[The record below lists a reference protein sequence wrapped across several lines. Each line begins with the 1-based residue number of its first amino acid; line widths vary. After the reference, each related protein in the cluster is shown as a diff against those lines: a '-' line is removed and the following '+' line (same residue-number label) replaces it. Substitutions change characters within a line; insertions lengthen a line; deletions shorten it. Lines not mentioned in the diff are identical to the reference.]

1 MHQRISKKFLFY
13 LFILA
18 FLGTV
23 NNIDVN
29 RFNFPKIKDI
39 KISGL
44 KGDNNSYLLENIK
57 NLDLGNIFFL
67 NDIEI
72 QNMINSN
79 NLIEKYNI
87 FKKYPSSLNIKIDK
101 TKFLARITN
110 KDGIYLLGS
119 NGKLTKDNFNNDFLP
134 FIDGSPSISEFLKF
148 KKIIDN
154 SKFEYQNIKNLFFFP
169 SKRWDIE
176 TNNEIVIKL
185 PKDETEQVLNL
196 IYQMI
201 FNQNF
206 KDIKII
212 DARIKNQIIIDD

>member
-1 MHQRISKKFLFY
+1 MY
-13 LFILA
+13 
-18 FLGTV
+18 
-23 NNIDVN
+23 
-29 RFNFPKIKDI
+29 
-39 KISGL
+39 
-44 KGDNNSYLLENIK
+44 
-57 NLDLGNIFFL
+57 
-67 NDIEI
+67 
-72 QNMINSN
+72 
-79 NLIEKYNI
+79 
-87 FKKYPSSLNIKIDK
+87 
-101 TKFLARITN
+101 
-110 KDGIYLLGS
+110 
-119 NGKLTKDNFNNDFLP
+119 
-134 FIDGSPSISEFLKF
+134 F

>member
-44 KGDNNSYLLENIK
+44 EGDNNSYLLENIK

-87 FKKYPSSLNIKIDK
+87 FKKYPSSLNVKIDK